1 MSQKP
6 KESTHKALLDG
17 TKTKLLVSSN
27 KPWIHDG
34 FLESIKENNR
44 QSLYFISEN

>member
-6 KESTHKALLDG
+6 KENTHNALLDG
-17 TKTKLLVSSN
+17 IKTKLLVSSN

-34 FLESIKENNR
+34 FLESTMW
-44 QSLYFISEN
+44 